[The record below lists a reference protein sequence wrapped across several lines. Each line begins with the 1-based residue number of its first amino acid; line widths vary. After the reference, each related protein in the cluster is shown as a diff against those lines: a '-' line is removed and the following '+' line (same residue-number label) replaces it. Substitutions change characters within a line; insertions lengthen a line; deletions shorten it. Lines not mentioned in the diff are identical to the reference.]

1 MKKGRKSVLDFCW
14 QLVLAT
20 TVLALATGC
29 LFFPTPGLSS
39 ADSRTNVGKQTPP
52 QFEPGKTTRAEV
64 ILTLGEPDAVSPD
77 ERKVAY
83 RSERIV
89 GLWALFSYAGPP
101 MGGNFTKDRY
111 LVTEFDPSG
120 TLVRVEN
127 TSTWVGSKH
136 ASLLLGYANRGA
148 EPGGASGGTG
158 TSTPGGLML
167 RCSWFAGVDG
177 FKGRAADSLGQMGRL
192 WLGDTRLEFYSDAQ
206 FANAEPVLI
215 LAYDSLTE
223 VRIAKYLLGRR
234 LVIRS
239 RAGAP
244 HSFQFYGATGNDPGN
259 AALQAALTF
268 LQARVKP

>member
-1 MKKGRKSVLDFCW
+1 MKEGRKSALDFRW
-14 QLVLAT
+14 QLALAT
-20 TVLALATGC
+20 TVMALATGC
-29 LFFPTPGLSS
+29 LLLPTPGLSS
-39 ADSRTNVGKQTPP
+39 ADSRTNVGKQPPP
-52 QFEPGKTTRAEV
+52 QFEPGRTKRAEV

-77 ERKVAY
+77 ESKLAY
-83 RSERIV
+83 RSERILAV
-89 GLWALFSYAGPP
+89 WIWIYYDVMAGD
-101 MGGNFTKDRY
+101 FTKDRY

-120 TLVRVEN
+120 TLVTVKN

-136 ASLLLGYANRGA
+136 ASLLLGYGGGGT

-158 TSTPGGLML
+158 TSAQGGLML
-167 RCSWFAGVDG
+167 RCSWLAGVDG
-177 FKGRAADSLGQMGRL
+177 FKGRAADSLGQTGRL
-192 WLGDTRLEFYSDAQ
+192 YLGDSRLEFYSDAQ

-223 VRIAKYLLGRR
+223 VRIAKFLMGRR

-239 RAGAP
+239 RTGAP

-268 LQARVKP
+268 LQARVKR